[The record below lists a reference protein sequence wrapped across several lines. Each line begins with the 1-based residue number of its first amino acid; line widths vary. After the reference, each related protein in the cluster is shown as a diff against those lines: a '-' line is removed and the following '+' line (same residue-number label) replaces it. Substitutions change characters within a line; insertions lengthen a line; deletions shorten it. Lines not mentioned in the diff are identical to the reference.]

1 MRINKYLAECGVCSR
16 RKADDLVKDGRVS
29 VNKKVVREVGTDID
43 EKRDVV
49 FVDGKKV
56 VKVTHYDYLMF
67 NKPKGCV
74 TTVNDERDNK
84 SGRPK
89 SDAENASDNSVTGAV
104 VLKRQSLDEQS
115 PEISRKPR
123 KTVLDYIGGEY
134 ASKRLFPVGRLDF
147 DSEGLLLLTNDGGLT
162 YKLTHPSSEIPKT
175 YIVKIEG
182 EIEESDLAILR
193 KGVVVDGVKFGHS
206 KVKVTGTENGN
217 TRLEVII
224 FEGKNREI
232 RRMFEAVEKKVI
244 FLKRVAIGD
253 LRLGGL
259 SRGGYRELS
268 EGEIAYLLNL

>member
-89 SDAENASDNSVTGAV
+89 SDAENMSDNSVTGAV
-104 VLKRQSLDEQS
+104 ASKRQSLDERS